1 MRINASVSSTGVETV
16 IGPSSN
22 SAAAATSTAAFS
34 RKIRQNND
42 RAGWRPSFLSCVTSL
57 APFRFV
63 PPLSPVAAPSGP
75 RAPDVPPYR
84 RCA

>member
-1 MRINASVSSTGVETV
+1 M